1 MTTTEP
7 PRKTEVTFEV
17 EITWDTFVLPFS
29 SQFMYVSMKYFIILF
44 IYKILSKDILLNQLN
59 AIHTHILHF

>member
-1 MTTTEP
+1 MTTMEP

-17 EITWDTFVLPFS
+17 EITWDTLVLPFN
-29 SQFMYVSMKYFIILF
+29 SQFLYVSMKYFIILF

>member
-1 MTTTEP
+1 MTTMEP

-17 EITWDTFVLPFS
+17 EITWDTFVLPFN
-29 SQFMYVSMKYFIILF
+29 SQFLYVSMKYFIILF

-59 AIHTHILHF
+59 AIHTHILQF